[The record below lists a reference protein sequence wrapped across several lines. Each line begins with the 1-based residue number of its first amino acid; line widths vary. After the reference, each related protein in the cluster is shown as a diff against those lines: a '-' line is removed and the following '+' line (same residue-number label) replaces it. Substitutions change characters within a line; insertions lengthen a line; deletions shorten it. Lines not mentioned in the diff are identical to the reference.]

1 MDLKME
7 LRLLKIIED
16 LSNVYGVSGHE
27 EKVLDVV
34 KSHLDKSL
42 NITVDSMN
50 NTVVTHTDFDPSK
63 PYVAIDA
70 HLDEVGLM
78 VQSIKK
84 NGLIKIVTIGGWQL
98 ENLITQSFMVR
109 TSNGDY
115 VKGIIASVPPH
126 FKKGGGELSE
136 DEILFDVGA
145 SSKEEVL
152 DMGIKLGAPI
162 VPNTVFYY
170 NEKNR
175 TMMGKAFDD
184 RMGLAVVVAIM
195 NYVAKENCTQVIGFL
210 ASQEEVGLRGARVLA
225 QRYTPEFVV
234 CFEGTPADDTVIE
247 PDLAQGVLGKGV
259 QIRLRDGTSIMN
271 PKLANDCISIAER
284 ENINHQVAVRRG
296 GGTNAGAYHLN
307 KSASPSTVFG
317 VPARYIHSHTAISKL
332 DDYISAYEL
341 GVAVIKDFSKIK

>member
-1 MDLKME
+1 ME
-7 LRLLKIIED
+7 ISEARLLKAIED
-16 LSNVYGVSGHE
+16 LSNVYGLSGHE
-27 EKVLDVV
+27 DKVIEVV

-42 NITVDSMN
+42 NITVDEMN
-50 NTVVTHTDFDPSK
+50 NTVVTHKDFDETK
-63 PYVAIDA
+63 PYMAIDA
-70 HLDEVGLM
+70 HMDEVGLM
-78 VQSIKK
+78 VQAIKA

-98 ENLITQSFMVR
+98 ENLITQSFMVK
-109 TSNGDY
+109 TVDGDY
-115 VKGIIASVPPH
+115 VKGVIASVPPH

-184 RMGLAVVVAIM
+184 RMGLAVVVSLM
-195 NYVAKENCTQVIGFL
+195 NYIAKKDYTQVVGFL

-225 QRYTPEFVV
+225 QRYSPEMGV

-247 PDLAQGVLGKGV
+247 PDLSQGALGKGV

-271 PKLANDCISIAER
+271 PKLANKCISLAE
-284 ENINHQVAVRRG
+284 ENNITHQVAVRRG

-341 GVAVIKDFSKIK
+341 GVAVIDDFSK